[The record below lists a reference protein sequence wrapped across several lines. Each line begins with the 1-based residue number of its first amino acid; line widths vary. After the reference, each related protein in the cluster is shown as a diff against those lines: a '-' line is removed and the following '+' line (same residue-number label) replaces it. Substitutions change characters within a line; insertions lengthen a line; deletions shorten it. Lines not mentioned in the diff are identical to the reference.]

1 MDHRW
6 GMRVA
11 VDLGVQIYCQPR
23 TVGVG
28 RLVNISVSGALV
40 LSGFIPPLLARV
52 GVSGPAN
59 EPAGALWDSIEG
71 YVVRHQRDGFGLE
84 WAELAP
90 VGICT
95 LLVESARGRGRSA
108 AAPQLLCT
116 RHDLPANLDLGLR
129 DGGGRRRDRD
139 GKRGQG
145 H

>member
-11 VDLGVQIYCQPR
+11 VDHGVQILCRPR

-52 GVSGPAN
+52 AVAGPAN
-59 EPAGALWDSIEG
+59 DPAGPLWESIEG

-84 WAELAP
+84 WVELAP

-95 LLVESARGRGRSA
+95 MLVESARGRGRGASP
-108 AAPQLLCT
+108 PQLIHT
-116 RHDLPANLDLGLR
+116 RQDLPATLDPR
-129 DGGGRRRDRD
+129 FRRN
-139 GKRGQG
+139 G
-145 H
+145 